1 MKTPR
6 RWQLDSASPLCLT
19 LAADAR
25 FSSTD
30 YLDDQIWEVV
40 LKTGESP
47 GLALQTRYGGRV
59 GLASL
64 VPMWFHEGRPIYQAQ
79 AYAKPPYVTA
89 FAPGYIRIQ
98 ATLTSQ
104 LALQAEYWAMESHA
118 VGAKFTLANAHVE
131 PTSVRVELVGFVASS
146 GKEQRTSL
154 IHLPDGS
161 NALSLGKVGD
171 IKPIVLLEGARST
184 PEAVG
189 SESHKLSV
197 EVTIPGR
204 KKTVVRFVQAAR
216 PGASDSAA
224 LAQKWL
230 TVDWD
235 EAFKQI
241 ATAEDSI
248 PQIETGDVETDT
260 TIAFAWKELVQAFL
274 KPTASLP
281 NASFVSTRQPAHGF
295 NNAADR
301 GWKGQ
306 AVHHSYLAGLAA
318 ASVSPTL
325 AQGLIQNYLALQQ
338 PDGWIDARPGLGGQ
352 KQNELAAPILARLS
366 WGIFQY
372 TEDSD
377 FIREAF
383 PKLRLFFNRWFKPD
397 TDRDGDGLPEWQSE
411 AQSGFVYNPTFAT
424 WQAWGGGA
432 DIRCVESPD
441 LAAYL
446 LSEAYSLREMAYFL
460 RDTAA
465 ESELKSRI
473 ADLEKGL
480 ESLWKPELGR
490 YAYRDFQSH
499 QTLSGLPIIT
509 DARASEELFPSVS
522 LPQPNRIVIRVSGGV
537 NLLPRMTLHIDGID
551 ATGQKISESATGE
564 QFTWA
569 GGRGVYTTQHI
580 YAQVDRIQTSGLSR
594 VYRIDAHSV
603 DLSRLDINALLPL
616 WTPGRPAEHAEALIK
631 LLSDPQHFWRESG
644 VAMQSGLDSLFD
656 PSNANGSGAV
666 WPYWLTLIGEGL
678 IESGQMQLA
687 TELLRRLIRV
697 QVQVLKEQKAFAEFY
712 HSDQAKGLGESG
724 HLSGI
729 VPLHLLMRTLGVR
742 VISAGKVWVGGAFH
756 WDTPMTIRQRGVTI
770 IRSAEGTQIS
780 FPSGYET
787 SVSGEKWKEVIDPHG

>member
-1 MKTPR
+1 MKTLR
-6 RWQLDSASPLCLT
+6 RWQLDSASPVCLT

-25 FSSTD
+25 YSSTD

-64 VPMWFHEGRPIYQAQ
+64 VPMWFHDGRPIYQAQ

-98 ATLTSQ
+98 AALTSQ
-104 LALQAEYWAMESHA
+104 LALQAEYWAMESHT
-118 VGAKFTLANAHVE
+118 VGAKFTFANAHVDL
-131 PTSVRVELVGFVASS
+131 TRVRIDLIGFVASL
-146 GKEQRTSL
+146 GKEQRTEVIRLS
-154 IHLPDGS
+154 DGS
-161 NALSLGKVGD
+161 SALSLGKVGD
-171 IKPIVLLEGARST
+171 IKPIVLLEGSQSA
-184 PEAVG
+184 ADGVG
-189 SESHKLSV
+189 LENHKLSA
-197 EVTIPGR
+197 EITIPGR
-204 KKTVVRFVQAAR
+204 KKAIARFVHAAR
-216 PGASDSAA
+216 PHAGDSVA

-230 TVDWD
+230 MAEWD

-241 ATAEDSI
+241 AAGADSI
-248 PQIETGDVETDT
+248 PEIETGDEETDA
-260 TIAFAWKELVQAFL
+260 TIAFAWKELVQSFL

-306 AVHHSYLAGLAA
+306 SVQHSYLAGLAA
-318 ASVSPTL
+318 ASISPKL

-338 PDGWIDARPGLGGQ
+338 PDGWIDARPGLNGQ
-352 KQNELAAPILARLS
+352 KQGELAAPLLARLS

-372 TEDSD
+372 TEDSE

-383 PKLRLFFNRWFKPD
+383 PKLRLFFNRWLKPD
-397 TDRDGDGLPEWQSE
+397 MDRDADGLAEWQSE
-411 AQSGFVYNPTFAT
+411 AQSGFVYNPTFAS
-424 WQAWGGGA
+424 WQGWGGGA

-465 ESELKSRI
+465 EGELNSRI
-473 ADLEKGL
+473 SDLEKGL
-480 ESLWKPELGR
+480 ESLWNEALGR

-499 QTLSGLPIIT
+499 QTLSSIPIIT
-509 DARASEELFPSVS
+509 DARAGEELFPSAS
-522 LPQPNRIVIRVSGGV
+522 LPQPNRIVIRISGGV
-537 NLLPRMTLHIDGID
+537 NLLPRMTLQIDGID
-551 ATGQKISESATGE
+551 AAGQQISETATGE

-569 GGRGVYTTQHI
+569 GGRGVYTTRNL
-580 YAQVDRIQTSGLSR
+580 YAQVDRIQASGLSR

-603 DLSRLDINALLPL
+603 DLTRLDINALVPL
-616 WTPGRPAEHAEALIK
+616 WTPGCPAEHAERLIK
-631 LLSDPQHFWRESG
+631 LLTDPQHFWRESG
-644 VAMQSGLDSLFD
+644 VAMNSGMDSLFD

-666 WPYWLTLIGEGL
+666 WPYWLTLTGEGL
-678 IESGQMQLA
+678 IESGHVEIA
-687 TELLRRLIRV
+687 TEVLRRLIRV
-697 QVQVLKEQKAFAEFY
+697 QVQVLKDQKSFSEFY
-712 HSDQAKGLGESG
+712 HSDQPKGLGEAG

-729 VPLHLLMRTLGVR
+729 IPLHLLMRTLGVR
-742 VISAGKVWVGGAFH
+742 VISAGKVWVGGRFR
-756 WDTPMTIRQRGVTI
+756 WDVPITIRHHGVTVV
-770 IRSAEGTQIS
+770 RSAEGTRIS

-787 SVSGEKWKEVIDPHG
+787 SVSGEEWQEVIDPHG

>member
-1 MKTPR
+1 MKTLR
-6 RWQLDSASPLCLT
+6 RWQLDSTSPVCLT

-25 FSSTD
+25 YSSTD
-30 YLDDQIWEVV
+30 YLDDQIWEIV

-64 VPMWFHEGRPIYQAQ
+64 VPMWFHDGRPIYQAQ
-79 AYAKPPYVTA
+79 AYTKPPYVTA

-98 ATLTSQ
+98 ATLTPQ

-118 VGAKFTLANAHVE
+118 VGARFTFANAHVE
-131 PTSVRVELVGFVASS
+131 PTNMRVELIGFVGSS
-146 GKEQRTSL
+146 GKEQRTEMIRLS
-154 IHLPDGS
+154 DGS

-171 IKPIVLLEGARST
+171 IKPVVLLEGATST
-184 PEAVG
+184 PET
-189 SESHKLSV
+189 SRFESHKLSA
-197 EVTIPGR
+197 EITIPGR
-204 KKTVVRFVQAAR
+204 KKAIVRFVHAGR
-216 PGASDSAA
+216 PDASDSVA

-230 TVDWD
+230 AADWD

-241 ATAEDSI
+241 AAGADSI
-248 PQIETGDVETDT
+248 PEIETGDQETDA
-260 TIAFAWKELVQAFL
+260 TIAFAWKELVQSFL

-281 NASFVSTRQPAHGF
+281 NASFVCTRQSGHGF

-306 AVHHSYLAGLAA
+306 NVQHSYLAGLAV
-318 ASVSPTL
+318 ASISPNL

-338 PDGWIDARPGLGGQ
+338 PDGWIDARPGLKGQ

-372 TEDSD
+372 TEDSA

-397 TDRDGDGLPEWQSE
+397 MDQDGDGLPEWQSE

-432 DIRCVESPD
+432 DIRYVESPD
-441 LAAYL
+441 LATYL
-446 LSEAYSLREMAYFL
+446 LSEAHSLREMAYFL
-460 RDTAA
+460 RDTSA
-465 ESELKSRI
+465 ESELNRHI

-480 ESLWKPELGR
+480 ESLWNKALGR

-499 QTLSGLPIIT
+499 QTSSSVSIVT
-509 DARASEELFPSVS
+509 DARAGEDLFPSAS
-522 LPQPNRIVIRVSGGV
+522 LPQPNRIIIRISGGV
-537 NLLPRMTLHIDGID
+537 NLLPRMTLQIDGID
-551 ATGQKISESATGE
+551 ASGQPISETVTGE
-564 QFTWA
+564 QFRWA
-569 GGRGVYTTQHI
+569 GGRGVYTTRHI
-580 YAQVDRIQTSGLSR
+580 FAQVDRIQSSGLSR

-603 DLSRLDINALLPL
+603 DLTRLDINALLPL
-616 WTPGRPAEHAEALIK
+616 WTPGCPAEHAAGLIK
-631 LLSDPQHFWRESG
+631 LLTDPLHFWRESG
-644 VAMQSGLDSLFD
+644 VAMNSGMDSLFD
-656 PSNANGSGAV
+656 PSNANGSGAI
-666 WPYWLTLIGEGL
+666 WPFWLTVIGEGL
-678 IESGQMQLA
+678 IESGEMQIA
-687 TELLRRLIRV
+687 TELIQRLIRV
-697 QVQVLKEQKAFAEFY
+697 QVQVLKAQKSFSEFY
-712 HSDQAKGLGESG
+712 HSDQPIGLGEAG

-742 VISAGKVWVGGAFH
+742 VISASKVWVSGNFH
-756 WDTPMTIRQRGVTI
+756 WDAPITIRHRGVTV
-770 IRSAEGTQIS
+770 IRSAEGTKIR
-780 FPSGYET
+780 FPSSYET
-787 SVSGEKWKEVIDPHG
+787 SVSGEGWKEVIDPHG